1 MISKPLFIST
11 PQRFFLQTLLNIPR
25 DLIYPK
31 DSIEDSLQN
40 AVLKAAGSTKGEIR
54 FFGANAS
61 RAFPHSV
68 RRKTHFAANRSQL
81 ESKLQK
87 IEICNIRA
95 PRSDSRDQEALGGN
109 FYGL

>member
-1 MISKPLFIST
+1 MARLSFNISKTSNEDSEAALSETVFLSSFDLKAFFHFHTST
-11 PQRFFLQTLLNIPR
+11 ILLQTLLNIPR

-31 DSIEDSLQN
+31 DSIEDSLQD

-68 RRKTHFAANRSQL
+68 RRKTHFAANRS
-81 ESKLQK
+81 
-87 IEICNIRA
+87 
-95 PRSDSRDQEALGGN
+95 
-109 FYGL
+109 